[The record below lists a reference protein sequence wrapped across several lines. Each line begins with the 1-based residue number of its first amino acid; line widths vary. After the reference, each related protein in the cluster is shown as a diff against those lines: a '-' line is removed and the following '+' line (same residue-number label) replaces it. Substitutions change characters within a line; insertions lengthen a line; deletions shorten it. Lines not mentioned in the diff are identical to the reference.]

1 MVGGQRPASA
11 NYERG
16 ISPKFPRYVIQEGK
30 HIFKVNN
37 KCNRCMNQETFT
49 FSKWTVKT
57 LEKGRKYV
65 QS

>member
-49 FSKWTVKT
+49 FSK
-57 LEKGRKYV
+57 
-65 QS
+65 